1 MMVAKGPPLQNTLE
15 CNTLHW
21 CRGASDEA
29 PHNNWCRYFK
39 TGTKDGK
46 VGATGQCF
54 GVKGLPIK
62 GNWTE
67 ASICPIQIAILGG

>member
-1 MMVAKGPPLQNTLE
+1 MVAKGPPLHNTPK

-21 CRGASDEA
+21 RRGASDEA
-29 PHNNWCRYFK
+29 LHNNWCRHFK

-46 VGATGQCF
+46 VGGRGQCF

-67 ASICPIQIAILGG
+67 ASICPIHIAILGG